1 MPWSWP
7 LRYDLIL
14 LGLASAHDQNLPS
27 RVTFFRTQTPEPE
40 KARPLLVFLCVLEGD
55 ITVS

>member
-1 MPWSWP
+1 MA